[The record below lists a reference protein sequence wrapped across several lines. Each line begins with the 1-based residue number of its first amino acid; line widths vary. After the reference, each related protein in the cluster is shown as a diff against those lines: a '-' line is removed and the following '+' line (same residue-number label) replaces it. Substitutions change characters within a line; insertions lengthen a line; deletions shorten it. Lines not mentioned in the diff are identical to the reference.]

1 MSELLKNIDERTRL
15 AGTNKLEILLF
26 SLGLDAR
33 TGRRE
38 TFGINVF
45 KVREV
50 MRTPSITAAPE
61 MPNAVKGM
69 VSLRGALVPVVDLVD
84 YIGMTPDTPRDIM
97 IVTEYNG
104 HTQGFLAESVDT
116 ILRLDWSQMRVPP
129 EMLTANL
136 GGLVTAITELPD
148 NRLVMLLDVERI
160 LAETAEPADD
170 NRVFETIPKLDRE
183 NLTVLYADDSS
194 VARGQIQRTLDA
206 MGVHSIS
213 AVNGRAAWDELRR
226 IADHAEN
233 ARRPVKDYLQL
244 ILTDVEMP
252 EMDGYLLTRNIK
264 GDSRF
269 NGIPVVMHSSLS
281 SISNQHLGHSVGVD
295 EYVPKFEPHRL
306 AATLSRLLFGTPG
319 GASEQESE
327 TDGSPAVASMR
338 AGTALVPATMASP
351 GSLLDS
357 VDARTKLAGSNRM
370 EILLFSL
377 GTHEVFGINVFKV
390 REVSQTPEI
399 TKTPNMPK
407 GVEGLISLRGNV
419 VPVLSLTTAMGLD
432 DHSPGQ
438 GGSMMVTEYNKR
450 NLGFL
455 VHSVDRIIRVDWE
468 KVRAAESSTSSS
480 HTNITAITELPD
492 GRLVSILDVEQIM
505 ANTFGETVV
514 GHIDPISD
522 GHELNLFF
530 ADDSVVARKKI
541 AEVLDKLGVKH
552 KHAQNGMEAWTRL
565 SAMASHAQQTNR
577 SLHEYLDLIL
587 VDAEMPEMDGYV
599 LTKNIKADKRFDG
612 IPVVMHSSLSSEAN
626 RAMGKSVGVDAY
638 VAKFDADALS
648 QTLRSQLIKH
658 ARN

>member
-1 MSELLKNIDERTRL
+1 MSELLKSIDARTRL

-26 SLGLDAR
+26 SLGLDTR

-50 MRTPSITAAPE
+50 MRTPPITAAPE
-61 MPNAVKGM
+61 MPDAVKGM
-69 VSLRGALVPVVDLVD
+69 VSLRGALVPVVDLSD
-84 YIGMTPDTPRDIM
+84 YIGMAPDTPRDIM

-129 EMLTANL
+129 EMLTSNL

-148 NRLVMLLDVERI
+148 GRLVMLLDVEKI
-160 LAETAEPADD
+160 LAETARPDD
-170 NRVFETIPKLDRE
+170 NMVFNTIPNLGRE
-183 NLTVLYADDSS
+183 DLMVLYADDSS

-206 MGVHSIS
+206 MGIRSVS
-213 AVNGRAAWDELRR
+213 AINGRAAWDELRR
-226 IADHAEN
+226 IAEHAES
-233 ARRPVKDYLQL
+233 AKRPVKDYLQL

-252 EMDGYLLTRNIK
+252 EMDGYLLTRSIK

-269 NGIPVVMHSSLS
+269 NGIPVLMHSSLS
-281 SISNQHLGHSVGVD
+281 SMSNQHLGRSVGVD
-295 EYVPKFEPHRL
+295 EYIPKFEPQRL
-306 AATLSRLLFGTPG
+306 AATLTRLLLGTS
-319 GASEQESE
+319 ASALEVQESE
-327 TDGSPAVASMR
+327 ADGSPAFASMR
-338 AGTALVPATMASP
+338 AGTAIAPATAP
-351 GSLLDS
+351 DSLLDS

-377 GTHEVFGINVFKV
+377 GTNEVFGINVFKV

-419 VPVLSLTTAMGLD
+419 VPVLSLATAMSFD
-432 DHSPGQ
+432 DDSPGQ

-468 KVRAAESSTSSS
+468 KVHAVESSASSS

-492 GRLVSILDVEQIM
+492 GRLISILDVEQIM

-541 AEVLDKLGVKH
+541 TEVLDKLGVKH

-565 SAMASHAQQTNR
+565 SGMAAHAQQANH
-577 SLHEYLDLIL
+577 SLHEDLDLIL

-626 RAMGKSVGVDAY
+626 HAMGKSVGVDAY

-648 QTLRSQLIKH
+648 QTLRSQLTKH